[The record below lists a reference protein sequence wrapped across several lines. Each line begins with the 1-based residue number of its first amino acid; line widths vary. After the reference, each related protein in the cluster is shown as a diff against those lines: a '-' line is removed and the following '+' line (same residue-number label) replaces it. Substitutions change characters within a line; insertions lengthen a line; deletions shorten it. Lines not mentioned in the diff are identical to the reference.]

1 MNPLLEPS
9 KFDLNNIDMFFGN
22 RAKTPVRMPQ
32 NRSKMPLEGPM
43 SVSQGV
49 DTPQTLQT
57 AYNAQKGGS
66 TSEGNKTSPKFAL
79 EVPSME
85 LGGGV
90 RTAPM
95 RMEIAPVQQEFDF
108 SQNKPR

>member
-9 KFDLNNIDMFFGN
+9 KFDINNIDLFFGN
-22 RAKTPVRMPQ
+22 RAKTPARMPQ
-32 NRSKMPLEGPM
+32 NRSKMPLEGPI

-57 AYNAQKGGS
+57 ASNSQKSGS
-66 TSEGNKTSPKFAL
+66 TSEGNKNSPKFAL
-79 EVPSME
+79 EVPAME
-85 LGGGV
+85 LGGGM
-90 RTAPM
+90 RTTAM

-108 SQNKPR
+108 SQPS

>member
-9 KFDLNNIDMFFGN
+9 KFDINNIDLFFGN
-22 RAKTPVRMPQ
+22 RAKTPARMPQ
-32 NRSKMPLEGPM
+32 NRAKMPLEGPM

-57 AYNAQKGGS
+57 ASNSQKSGS
-66 TSEGNKTSPKFAL
+66 TSEGNKNSPKFAL
-79 EVPSME
+79 EVPAME

-90 RTAPM
+90 RSAPM
-95 RMEIAPVQQEFDF
+95 RMEIAPVQQQEFDF
-108 SQNKPR
+108 SQPS

>member
-32 NRSKMPLEGPM
+32 NRSKMALEGPM

-66 TSEGNKTSPKFAL
+66 TSEGKKNSPKFAL
-79 EVPSME
+79 EVPAME
-85 LGGGV
+85 LGGFH
-90 RTAPM
+90 TAPM
-95 RMEIAPVQQEFDF
+95 RMEISPVQQEFDF